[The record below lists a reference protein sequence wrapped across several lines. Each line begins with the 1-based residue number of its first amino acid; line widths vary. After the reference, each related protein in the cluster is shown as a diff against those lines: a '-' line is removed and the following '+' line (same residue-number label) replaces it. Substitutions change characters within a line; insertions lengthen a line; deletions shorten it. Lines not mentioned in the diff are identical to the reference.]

1 MGYKRPMSTCDE
13 CKKPIDLKRGW
24 TVRGPFDSR
33 EVCVSCADALD
44 AAFFALPADP
54 PIKWV
59 GGKRQLL
66 PEIRKY
72 VPASFGTYYEPFLG
86 GAALFFALQPE
97 RAVLSDLND
106 NLITMYKALR
116 DIPKSVVELL
126 TSGEYPP
133 AREHYEQVVRPRNMR
148 EGGAARRAADFLYL
162 NRYGFNGLYRENK
175 SGQFN
180 VPYGDN
186 PKAHIDMKNLQRVSN
201 ALQGKTILREPFQAV
216 LETAK
221 RGDFVYFDPPY
232 VPLSD
237 TSDFTAYQGEG
248 FNMADQIRLR
258 DTALLLHERGVHVL
272 LSNSSAPEVY
282 QIYADFRITEVRA
295 RRSVNS
301 KADKRGEVTEVLIR
315 PPSRLAYAFV

>member
-1 MGYKRPMSTCDE
+1 MPKEKTKKCNECKRPLDM
-13 CKKPIDLKRGW
+13 KQGV
-24 TVRGPFDSR
+24 TVRGPFDMR
-33 EVCVSCADALD
+33 QICMPCAETLE
-44 AAFFALPADP
+44 AAFFAEPADP

-66 PEIRKY
+66 PELRKY

-86 GAALFFALQPE
+86 GGALFFALQPE

-116 DIPKSVVELL
+116 DIPKTVIDLL
-126 TSGEYPP
+126 TSGSYPNNK
-133 AREHYEQVVRPRNMR
+133 ETYELVRKNNMQY
-148 EGGAARRAADFLYL
+148 GGAASRAADFLYL

-186 PKAHIDMKNLQRVSN
+186 PKANIDIKNLKRVSA
-201 ALQGKTILREPFQAV
+201 ALQGKTLLREPYQSV

-232 VPLSD
+232 IPLSD
-237 TSDFTAYQGEG
+237 TSDFTKYQGVG
-248 FNMADQIRLR
+248 FELADHVRLR
-258 DTALLLHERGVHVL
+258 DVALTLHERGVHVL
-272 LSNSSAPEVY
+272 LSNSSAHEVY
-282 QIYADFRITEVRA
+282 AIYQDWRIAEVAA

-301 KADKRGEVTEVLIR
+301 KADKRGEVMEVLIR
-315 PPSRLAYAFV
+315 PPSRFAYAFA